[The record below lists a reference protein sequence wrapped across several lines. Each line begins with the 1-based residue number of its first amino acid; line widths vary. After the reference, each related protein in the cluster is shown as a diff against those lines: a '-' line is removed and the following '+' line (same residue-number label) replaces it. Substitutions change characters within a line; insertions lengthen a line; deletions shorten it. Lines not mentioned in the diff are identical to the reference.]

1 MATLLHIRS
10 SLFGDQ
16 GHSAVLAQSFIK
28 EWQQTHANAEII
40 TRDLTADPLP
50 VLDANV
56 VNALMSR
63 PDSRSP
69 RQQEVID
76 IADQLLTEVRSAD
89 QLLIG
94 VPMYNFGIPVQLK
107 AWFDLLARS
116 DVTFKYTEEGP
127 VGLLENKPVVLVAT
141 RGGQYRDTEQDYQIP
156 FVKQFLGFIGLTNV
170 QTVYAEGL
178 NMGAD
183 SQSQSLSAARVE
195 LSAIPGIPT

>member
-16 GHSAVLAQSFIK
+16 GQSAVLAQGFIK

-40 TRDLTADPLP
+40 TRDLTADPIP

-56 VNALMSR
+56 VSALMSR

-76 IADQLLTEVRSAD
+76 LADQLLTEVRSAD

-116 DVTFKYTEEGP
+116 GVTFKYTEEGP
-127 VGLLENKPVVLVAT
+127 VGLLEDKPVVLVAT

-156 FVKQFLGFIGLTNV
+156 FVKQFLGFIGLTDV

-178 NMGAD
+178 NMGSD
-183 SQSQSLSAARVE
+183 IQSQSLSAARVE
-195 LSAIPGIPT
+195 LSAITGMPT